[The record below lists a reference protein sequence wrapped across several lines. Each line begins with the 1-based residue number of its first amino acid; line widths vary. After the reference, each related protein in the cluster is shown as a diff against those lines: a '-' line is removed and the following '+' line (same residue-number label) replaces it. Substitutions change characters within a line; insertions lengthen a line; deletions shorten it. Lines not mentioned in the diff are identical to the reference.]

1 MILSFTA
8 FWNPMTC
15 LISLSFWHFNMLKKW
30 TSLTHFFYSLK
41 TFFKASLLLCRCNIK
56 SEIKINENEV
66 KRHHSAK
73 EQTLRYLCIY
83 TKDFWMYLEPIKKKS
98 ISRSSRLQNHA
109 QTVWLN
115 LYEAETAQSYR
126 NHYRVNSISPLPETS
141 RETEI

>member
-1 MILSFTA
+1 
-8 FWNPMTC
+8 MTC

-30 TSLTHFFYSLK
+30 TSLTHFFFLYSLK
-41 TFFKASLLLCRCNIK
+41 TFFKASLLLCLCNSK
-56 SEIKINENEV
+56 SEIKINRNQV

-73 EQTLRYLCIY
+73 EQTLRCLCSY
-83 TKDFWMYLEPIKKKS
+83 TINFWMYLEPIKRKS

-126 NHYRVNSISPLPETS
+126 NHYRVNSISPLAETS
-141 RETEI
+141 DETKI